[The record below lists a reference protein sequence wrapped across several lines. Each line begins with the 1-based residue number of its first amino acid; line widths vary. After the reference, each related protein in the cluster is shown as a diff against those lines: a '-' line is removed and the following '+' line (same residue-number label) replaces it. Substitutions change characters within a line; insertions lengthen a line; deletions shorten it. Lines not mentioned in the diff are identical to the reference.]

1 MDKFWNKSISRKL
14 IKFLILGFL
23 AATIVFS
30 LLAFIGHSLMNEY
43 FLSSNFIYNA
53 ETEYVQDLQ
62 EYINNNHLSATDT
75 TRLGEWAHKKNI
87 KHFTISRDRALIY
100 DSTYSNSVILNN
112 AESEML
118 HYNWQYFH
126 TVSFADGDADVF
138 IYANYEIRYYL
149 IFYICDILLCVS
161 IWLIIFLINTRN
173 ELKYIHD
180 LSNSVTQ
187 ISRGNYESE
196 VPVKGY
202 DELGALASG
211 IDQMRLSLIEKDR
224 KEAELKD
231 AQDNLLLGMTHD
243 LRTPLTGLMTF
254 LEIAQQQSSLEEC
267 KRYTS
272 KAYRKTMQ
280 IRDLSNQ
287 LFEFFLIHSETPV
300 ELEKPEYAEY
310 ALGEYL
316 SELCGLLEINN
327 YSFNIE
333 SLSWKPVKI
342 RLSTDYMGRII
353 NNIFSNITKYADS
366 TIPVELSSIYDDH
379 YIHLT
384 IKNKILTTKHPSG
397 TGIGVKNIYTM
408 ISQMEGYCDVNIDNN
423 YIITLTFPIV

>member
-53 ETEYVQDLQ
+53 ETVYVQDLQ

-75 TRLGEWAHKKNI
+75 THLGEWAHEKNI

-112 AESEML
+112 TESEML

-126 TVSFADGDADVF
+126 SVSFADGDADVF

-187 ISRGNYESE
+187 IDQGNYESD
-196 VPVKGY
+196 VPVK
-202 DELGALASG
+202 D
-211 IDQMRLSLIEKDR
+211 MM
-224 KEAELKD
+224 
-231 AQDNLLLGMTHD
+231 N
-243 LRTPLTGLMTF
+243 
-254 LEIAQQQSSLEEC
+254 
-267 KRYTS
+267 
-272 KAYRKTMQ
+272 
-280 IRDLSNQ
+280 
-287 LFEFFLIHSETPV
+287 
-300 ELEKPEYAEY
+300 
-310 ALGEYL
+310 
-316 SELCGLLEINN
+316 
-327 YSFNIE
+327 
-333 SLSWKPVKI
+333 
-342 RLSTDYMGRII
+342 
-353 NNIFSNITKYADS
+353 
-366 TIPVELSSIYDDH
+366 
-379 YIHLT
+379 
-384 IKNKILTTKHPSG
+384 
-397 TGIGVKNIYTM
+397 
-408 ISQMEGYCDVNIDNN
+408 
-423 YIITLTFPIV
+423 